1 MQETRSDDPFDP
13 SRRNAA
19 LGWLVVGLL
28 AVLATVHALESSYR
42 WFVFTG
48 LAIVIVLLPAAARR
62 NPFAMPSWELLVLVA
77 IPVVDATVLDETFLT
92 SIATYVAVAAVALV
106 AVAEIDRFT
115 AVRMTRTF
123 SIALV
128 VLTTLAVAATWNVV
142 LWLSDVTLETSY
154 ILTGRSEDAANHAM
168 MMDFVYAAVAGLLAG
183 ILFNRYPVQASPLSG
198 DGDSSGA
205 PDDRSSADHGEE
217 SSGAPDDRSSPDR
230 GEEPDST
237 PSLIRGRFDVPER
250 TVRRVAWLLQAALV
264 AVLLYGLFARDVTTI
279 ANAGIALA
287 ITTLPA
293 ILERNYRTPLEPE
306 LVVWITGAVL
316 LHALGSAGLYGLLG
330 QWDSLTHALSA
341 SIVAGTGYAVVRA
354 IDLHTDSVYLP
365 NRMLFVFIL
374 IFVLAFGVVWELM
387 EFALGLI
394 GRWSG
399 YTMVLAQHGITDTVG
414 DLLYDLVG
422 AVLVA
427 VWGWVYLT
435 DVSYRLA
442 DRLEARE

>member
-1 MQETRSDDPFDP
+1 MQENRSGDPSEA

-19 LGWLVVGLL
+19 IGWLVVGLL

-77 IPVVDATVLDETFLT
+77 IPVVDATVLEETFLT

-115 AVRMTRTF
+115 AVRMTHTF
-123 SIALV
+123 ATALV

-142 LWLSDVTLETSY
+142 LWLSDVMLETSY

-183 ILFNRYPVQASPLSG
+183 VLFNRYPVQASPLSG

-205 PDDRSSADHGEE
+205 PDDRSSPGRD
-217 SSGAPDDRSSPDR
+217 
-230 GEEPDST
+230 EEPDST

-250 TVRRVAWLLQAALV
+250 TVRSVAWLLQAALV

-387 EFALGLI
+387 EFALGLV
-394 GRWSG
+394 GGWSG
-399 YTMVLAQHGITDTVG
+399 YEVILAQHGITDTVG
-414 DLLYDLVG
+414 DLFYDLVG

-427 VWGWVYLT
+427 AWGWVYLT

-442 DRLEARE
+442 DRLESGGSGRETER